1 MKIRMMGLMVG
12 LLLMGACGTLG
23 SSPVKQFTKGEEIAF
38 YDFTSPATF
47 EEGLYGNNTA
57 RLQISDGVYN
67 LQLSAGDS
75 TLYYGQWGA
84 TLADSIIDVEAVQ
97 TSADLNSTYGVMCRA
112 RGTVGQTLKSNVEAT
127 AEATEAAGSDTII
140 AQPDSTA
147 TAEATADAT
156 AETTAEA
163 TADATLEVTP
173 KASAEATAQV
183 GVSNATTDNTSN
195 NGDGY
200 LFMVQGNGRYAI
212 LRSQGRKLT
221 PLVNWA
227 SSSAVN
233 SGAAQNRIRAVCMGN
248 YLAMVVNGQF
258 VADTTDDLYTKG
270 QVALVGA
277 SAGRTGMTV
286 TFDNLSVSE
295 VKPG

>member
-1 MKIRMMGLMVG
+1 
-12 LLLMGACGTLG
+12 
-23 SSPVKQFTKGEEIAF
+23 
-38 YDFTSPATF
+38 
-47 EEGLYGNNTA
+47 
-57 RLQISDGVYN
+57 
-67 LQLSAGDS
+67 LSAGDS

-84 TLADSIIDVEAVQ
+84 TLGNTVIDVEAAQ

-112 RGTVGQTLKSNVEAT
+112 RGTVGQTKANVEST
-127 AEATEAAGSDTII
+127 AEATEASGSDTII
-140 AQPDSTA
+140 AQPDSEA
-147 TAEATADAT
+147 TAEATENAT
-156 AETTAEA
+156 AEATEAA
-163 TADATLEVTP
+163 TADATLEITP
-173 KASAEATAQV
+173 IASAEATAEV
-183 GVSNATTDNTSN
+183 GVSNATKDNTSN

-227 SSSAVN
+227 SASAVN
-233 SGAAQNRIRAVCMGN
+233 QGAAQNRIRAVCMGN
-248 YLAMVVNGQF
+248 YLAMYVNGQF

-295 VKPG
+295 VKTG

>member
-1 MKIRMMGLMVG
+1 MKIRMMGLTLG
-12 LLLMGACGTLG
+12 ILLMGACSAIG
-23 SSPVKQFTKGEEIAF
+23 SSPVKQFTKGDEIAF
-38 YDFTSPATF
+38 YDFTSAATF

-67 LQLSAGDS
+67 IQLSTGDS

-84 TLADSIIDVEAVQ
+84 TLGDVVIDVEAVQ

-112 RGTVGQTLKSNVEAT
+112 RGTVGQSVTANAEATAEVTEAAGSNTIVALPDSAATAEAT
-127 AEATEAAGSDTII
+127 AEAT
-140 AQPDSTA
+140 Q
-147 TAEATADAT
+147 EATI
-156 AETTAEA
+156 
-163 TADATLEVTP
+163 EVTQQ
-173 KASAEATAQV
+173 STAEATAQV
-183 GVSNATTDNTSN
+183 GASNAQKDNTSN

-212 LRSQGRKLT
+212 LRSQGRKIT
-221 PLVNWA
+221 PLVNWS

-233 SGAAQNRIRAVCMGN
+233 QGAAQNRIRAVCMGN
-248 YLAMVVNGQF
+248 YLAMYVNGQF
-258 VADTTDDLYTKG
+258 VADTTDDLYSKG

-286 TFDNLSVSE
+286 TFDNLSVSN
-295 VKPG
+295 VKPS

>member
-1 MKIRMMGLMVG
+1 MKIRMMGLTLGIV
-12 LLLMGACGTLG
+12 LMGACSALG

-38 YDFTSPATF
+38 YDFTAPGTF

-57 RLQISDGVYN
+57 RLQIADGVYN
-67 LQLSAGDS
+67 IQLSAGDS

-84 TLADSIIDVEAVQ
+84 TLGDSIVDVEAVQ

-112 RGTVGQTLKSNVEAT
+112 RGSVGQTVKASVEAT
-127 AEATEAAGSDTII
+127 AEATEASGSDTII
-140 AQPDSTA
+140 AQPDSA
-147 TAEATADAT
+147 STAEATESAT
-156 AETTAEA
+156 VEA
-163 TADATLEVTP
+163 TQEATLEVTA
-173 KASAEATAQV
+173 KTTVEATAESSA
-183 GVSNATTDNTSN
+183 SNATKDNTSN

-200 LFMVQGNGRYAI
+200 LFMVQGNGRFAI
-212 LRSQGRKLT
+212 LRSQGRKIT

-227 SSSAVN
+227 SSSSVN
-233 SGAAQNRIRAVCMGN
+233 QGAAQNRIRAVCMGN
-248 YLAMVVNGQF
+248 YLAMYVNGQF

-277 SAGRTGMTV
+277 SAGRTGMAV